1 MPVVTGVVLAAG
13 ASERMGDSKLLLPY
27 RGTTVLN
34 TTLAAVEA
42 SAIDGVIVVTGA
54 RAEEVEASL
63 ESLRVTIVR
72 NPDYRRG
79 NMSSFLTA
87 PFGDSEAEAF
97 IVVPGDMPGI
107 RTSVVDSMIDL
118 WRDER
123 PWAAVTE
130 YSDRT
135 AHPFLVSRDAV
146 RSTEEM
152 TGEKVLGRMLIDSD
166 DDSVVRLSVAH
177 DAPRDVNTPE
187 DYEGLLRSRPVDQ

>member
-13 ASERMGDSKLLLPY
+13 ASERMGGSKLLLPY

-34 TTLAAVEA
+34 TTIAAVEA
-42 SAIDGVIVVTGA
+42 SAIGSVIVVTGA
-54 RAEEVEASL
+54 CAEEVEASV
-63 ESLRVTIVR
+63 ESPRVAIVR

-87 PFGDSEAEAF
+87 TADDPEAEAF
-97 IVVPGDMPGI
+97 IITPGDMPGI

-118 WRDER
+118 WLEER
-123 PWAAVTE
+123 PWAAATE

-135 AHPFLVSRDAV
+135 AHPFLLSRDAV

-152 TGEKVLGRMLIDSD
+152 TGAKVLGRMLIDSGD
-166 DDSVVRLSVAH
+166 ERVVRLSVLH
-177 DAPRDVNTPE
+177 EAPRDVNTPD
-187 DYEGLLRSRPVDQ
+187 DYEGLLAER